1 MVGVH
6 GVLSWSCFEI
16 PLSCTEQWFCQGRAG
31 CKDRPAALLPEGT
44 DLSGSKIWKNPCLG
58 HCQNNSNLGGNK
70 SGKADIMA
78 SLIVVLSG
86 ASNRQASQ
94 KFQENLGNMTAI
106 ISFDK
111 LPHILGDMGAAQT

>member
-1 MVGVH
+1 MVGVR

-16 PLSCTEQWFCQGRAG
+16 PLSCMEQWFYQGRAG

-58 HCQNNSNLGGNK
+58 HCQNNSNLGGSK

-78 SLIVVLSG
+78 SLRLWYCLG
-86 ASNRQASQ
+86 QATDRPARNFR
-94 KFQENLGNMTAI
+94 KIWGT
-106 ISFDK
+106 
-111 LPHILGDMGAAQT
+111 